1 MLLGDKPIL
10 TTNIAYLS
18 VHNAHNGETIKIPKP
33 LRFHT
38 ITSFKTFLLE
48 SFTQYV
54 LANID
59 NAFLLT
65 SFGIKLNFNMI
76 NELNDVYV
84 FDKRLFAAEYEK
96 AVLQAYIN
104 QNDGNYYLTLK
115 PKQSPIQEEIADK
128 QNKKKLLSILKVN
141 DGWAKAVIQDCYG
154 VDEQIKLFIKQV
166 NTIFKSLNIIFQFV
180 SNFIN
185 GIEKNVNNY
194 HNYIK
199 LLNMKTL
206 HKTWPEYYKL
216 LKQFPRI
223 ELSNLK
229 SPVNS
234 SDTKISLANF
244 LEPEKLEYSSKFIG
258 ENLSHVVAKF
268 NGMSDIINKV
278 NRDKMNVDGKIESLR
293 NESIHSFKDYE
304 NLNSKNLHEVAN
316 LVNKV
321 SNNVDTVSSNIVE
334 VFEDSK
340 NNLSPKIYDGASRLF
355 KFLQDL
361 YQFKI
366 KLINESLSIFQV
378 IADLQMR
385 MVNVKSDLKYLTT
398 PSEKDVGNTSSSIS
412 FETINDIKAAE
423 DYLSLT
429 IDLPLLFGFII
440 IEKRRQFEWYDFYSK
455 GVVSTLSEQLA
466 IVIDHEKLFQKIWLK
481 KFQHFIKLLNNGVD
495 SRPKFPS
502 IDITLVSGNYKSTS
516 IFNIF
521 DCQIEREDI
530 VRYTKLVRLHDFPSN
545 QKFLELLEKNFKDL
559 IKSTENMQRVTKL
572 VSSLS
577 SYTSP
582 NNSNLESSKLKNSGD
597 VKDESEFDLNLV
609 KGLKT
614 RIKKLE
620 NLLHQQQYKNISN
633 WPVIKA
639 QDKQF
644 ENTKMS
650 LIMDS
655 NAKNLSASTILNTPV
670 TNPTLLLQRRH
681 TTKPI
686 GSEAYEPIKKLDA
699 STTIDKHLDNIRLKR
714 DNSELNANIDRLAG
728 MNSSNE
734 ALIENLRAEIAHL
747 RDNEKRKEDHYEKL
761 LSEKDKEIEL
771 LKIKSSENFDQFK
784 LDKNLVIENLQS
796 KLSKKDDRISELQD
810 DFAKFTKL
818 NTESSQEIFKLNE
831 EIKKLRSELND
842 SYNMKGDLLSNMS
855 SKESEYIKER
865 NNLDSEIKKLN
876 LRNEELTDDYEN
888 LMELT
893 QAKHKHNEN
902 LINELNSVIVQ
913 LFKKI
918 KILIENNFDYVL
930 EFCYVLESMGLLLVK
945 EFDENKKVEEYRI
958 TRVKGLKSKKNG
970 NNGDE
975 VANDTSIIGMESKLN
990 SKVLDD
996 LTSCKEWVETIDID
1010 LSDDHA
1016 ALKSISTTRSEV
1028 EDQEDEE
1035 ETNKTNDQSTRLLEV
1050 FNSSFINPNNNFD
1063 EFLRVISFKENV
1075 HMKTQEMENSII
1087 NLKFF
1092 LNAISK
1098 RFKDVEGF
1106 AKKLTKENKS
1116 KISEINKLTTRANGK
1131 IAINNFHIDDLV
1143 LFLPTRIER
1152 ENVLDN
1158 NEDAL
1163 QPWAAFNIGAP
1174 HYFLKIDTNDPP
1186 NDREWMV
1193 GKILNIEQHKVTYEN
1208 SSNKEENPFKLS
1220 VGITWYMVEALNENK

>member
-1 MLLGDKPIL
+1 MLLGDKQL
-10 TTNIAYLS
+10 TISYLS

-38 ITSFKTFLLE
+38 LVSFKTFLLE

-54 LANID
+54 LSSTD

-84 FDKRLFAAEYEK
+84 FDKRLFSADYEK
-96 AVLQAYIN
+96 SVLQLYIN
-104 QNDGNYYLTLK
+104 QTNGNYYLTLK
-115 PKQSPIQEEIADK
+115 PKPSPIQDEVSDS
-128 QNKKKLLSILKVN
+128 NKKKLLSCLKIN
-141 DGWAKAVIQDCYG
+141 DGWASAVLQDCYG
-154 VDEQIKLFIKQV
+154 VDDQIKLFIKQV

-185 GIEKNVNNY
+185 GIEKNVDNY

-199 LLNMKTL
+199 VLSMKSL
-206 HKTWPEYYKL
+206 HKSWVEYYKI
-216 LKQFPRI
+216 LKQFPKI
-223 ELSNLK
+223 ELANLK
-229 SPVNS
+229 AVNS
-234 SDTKISLANF
+234 LVHLGDF
-244 LEPEKLEYSSKFIG
+244 LDSEKLQQSSKFV
-258 ENLSHVVAKF
+258 EDNLPQVVGKF
-268 NGMSDIINKV
+268 NDMSGIMNKV
-278 NRDKMNVDGKIESLR
+278 NKDKISVDAKIESLR
-293 NESIHSFKDYE
+293 NESIERFKDYE
-304 NLNSKNLHEVAN
+304 NINAKNLHEIAN
-316 LVNKV
+316 LVSKV
-321 SNNVDTVSSNIVE
+321 SSEVETISYNVVE
-334 VFEDSK
+334 VFESHK
-340 NNLSPKIYDGASRLF
+340 KEASPKIYDGASKLF
-355 KFLQDL
+355 KFLEDL

-385 MVNVKSDLKYLTT
+385 MVGVKTELKHLTT
-398 PSEKDVGNTSSSIS
+398 PSEKEAVSTVS

-466 IVIDHEKLFQKIWLK
+466 IVIDHEKLFRKIWLK
-481 KFQHFIKLLNNGVD
+481 KFQNFIKLLNNGVD
-495 SRPKFPS
+495 SIPTFPTV
-502 IDITLVSGNYKSTS
+502 DITLLNGDYKSTS
-516 IFNIF
+516 VFNIL

-530 VRYTKLVRLHDFPSN
+530 VKYTKLIKQHDFPSN

-559 IKSTENMQRVTKL
+559 VKSTENMQRVTKL

-582 NNSNLESSKLKNSGD
+582 NNANLEDSKLKSSD
-597 VKDESEFDLNLV
+597 VKDEADFDLNLV
-609 KGLKT
+609 KGLRT

-650 LIMDS
+650 LIIDS
-655 NAKNLSASTILNTPV
+655 NAKNLSASTILNTPA

-681 TTKPI
+681 TTKPTI
-686 GSEAYEPIKKLDA
+686 ESKDKRLDT

-714 DNSELNANIDRLAG
+714 DNGELSANVDRLT
-728 MNSSNE
+728 E
-734 ALIENLRAEIAHL
+734 AKRSDESTIEKLRAEIGQL
-747 RDNEKRKEDHYEKL
+747 KDNERRKESYYEQI
-761 LSEKDKEIEL
+761 LSEKDKEIQA
-771 LKIKSSENFDQFK
+771 LKVKSTKSFDQVK
-784 LDKNLVIENLQS
+784 QDKNIIIEDLQE
-796 KLSKKDDRISELQD
+796 KLIKKDNRISEIQD
-810 DFAKFTKL
+810 DIAKFTKL
-818 NTESSQEIFKLNE
+818 NTESSQEIFKLNQ
-831 EIKKLRSELND
+831 EIKKLRNELDD
-842 SYNMKGDLLSNMS
+842 SHNMKSDLLSNMS
-855 SKESEYIKER
+855 SKESEFVRER
-865 NNLDSEIKKLN
+865 NNLDDEIKQLN
-876 LRNEELTDDYEN
+876 SKNEELSEDYEN

-893 QAKHKHNEN
+893 QAKDKHNEN

-918 KILIENNFDYVL
+918 KTLVENNFEFVL

-945 EFDENKKVEEYRI
+945 EFDEKKETEEYRI
-958 TRVKGLKSKKNG
+958 TRVKGLKSKKNINAG
-970 NNGDE
+970 EEANND
-975 VANDTSIIGMESKLN
+975 NSIIGMETKLN

-996 LTSCKEWVETIDID
+996 LTSCKRWVENIDID
-1010 LSDDHA
+1010 FSDDHA

-1028 EDQEDEE
+1028 EEQEEAE
-1035 ETNKTNDQSTRLLEV
+1035 ETTKAHEQSARLLEV
-1050 FNSSFINPNNNFD
+1050 FNFSFTNPNNNFD
-1063 EFLRVISFKENV
+1063 EFLRVISFRENV
-1075 HMKTQEMENSII
+1075 HMKKQEMESSTI
-1087 NLKFF
+1087 NLRFF

-1116 KISEINKLTTRANGK
+1116 KIAEIDKLIARDHGK
-1131 IAINNFHIDDLV
+1131 IAINNFHSDDLV

-1152 ENVLDN
+1152 ESELVDDN
-1158 NEDAL
+1158 ETF

-1174 HYFLKIDTNDPP
+1174 HYFLKVDKSDPQ

-1193 GKILNIEQHKVTYEN
+1193 GKIVNIEQHKVTYEN
-1208 SSNKEENPFKLS
+1208 SSNKDENPFQLS
-1220 VGITWYMVEALNENK
+1220 VGITWYMVEALNEN